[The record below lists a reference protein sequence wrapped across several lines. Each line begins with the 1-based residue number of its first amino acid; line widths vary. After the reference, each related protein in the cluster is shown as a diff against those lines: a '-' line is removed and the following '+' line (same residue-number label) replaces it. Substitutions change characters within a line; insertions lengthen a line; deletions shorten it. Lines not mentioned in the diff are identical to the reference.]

1 MTKKLSTLL
10 LIIGF
15 TFFVCK
21 AQESYLTIGGGY
33 AVPQGVFASNDLE
46 NEEAGFAQT
55 GSHFNLEMAYYLNN
69 NFGFGA
75 ILRFNN
81 LGHDEEAYNSALS
94 ARFKD
99 ELDSINLASGDYT
112 LQNFLI
118 GPSGKINIG
127 NFLSVYGKA
136 YIGVLTTFRP
146 PLVLVYRPYGQELI
160 TKETIGKYRA
170 SFSYHFG
177 LGAILKISERFGINL
192 SADYTAGNPTFQVY
206 NPLTLEDVERKQPV
220 AFIDYN
226 AGLVLRF

>member
-1 MTKKLSTLL
+1 MTKKLSTLI
-10 LIIGF
+10 LIIGLAG
-15 TFFVCK
+15 FVSK

-33 AVPQGVFASNDLE
+33 AVPQGAFASNDLD
-46 NEEAGFAQT
+46 NKEAGFAQS
-55 GSHFNLEMAYYLNN
+55 GKHFNLEMAYYLND

-81 LGHDEEAYNSALS
+81 MGHDENAYNTALK

-99 ELDSINLASGDYT
+99 ELDSINISSGDYT

-118 GPSGKINIG
+118 GPSGKINLG
-127 NFLSVYGKA
+127 DFLSLYGKA

-146 PLVLVYRPYGQELI
+146 PLELAYRPYGQELI

-170 SFSYHFG
+170 SFAYHFG
-177 LGAILKISERFGINL
+177 LGAIVKFSDRFGINL

-206 NPLTLEDVERKQPV
+206 NPVTLEDVERKQPV

-226 AGLVLRF
+226 AGLVLIF